1 MEIRPWQ
8 LPADDDASR
17 RPMGTST
24 PAAAPRRDVCAQ
36 ASAVPR
42 LPRAVE
48 CPGTHARGTHSG
60 LARPGETRE
69 ATRGSVAGATLR
81 GWGPHVLAGA
91 TLRGRGP
98 HVLER
103 GPRSFSL
110 IGREAVV
117 VWNPNPQ
124 TGQELSKCHHL
135 TVLTLLATTIWEDT
149 NFFFPKVIILKLL
162 LNVLFC
168 FFFLCVHH
176 THPSPLWKQ
185 LNSTVNLQLKKKKR
199 QQCTKFC
206 CNTST

>member
-1 MEIRPWQ
+1 MEISPWQ
-8 LPADDDASR
+8 LPADDGASR
-17 RPMGTST
+17 RPTGTST
-24 PAAAPRRDVCAQ
+24 PAAAPRQDVCAQ

-42 LPRAVE
+42 LPRAAE
-48 CPGTHARGTHSG
+48 CPGTHAHGTHSG

-81 GWGPHVLAGA
+81 GW
-91 TLRGRGP
+91 GP

-124 TGQELSKCHHL
+124 TGQELSKYHYL

-149 NFFFPKVIILKLL
+149 NFFLSKVIILKLL

>member
-1 MEIRPWQ
+1 MEISPWQ

-17 RPMGTST
+17 RPTGTST
-24 PAAAPRRDVCAQ
+24 PAAAPRQDVCAQ

-42 LPRAVE
+42 LPRAAE

-98 HVLER
+98 HVLAGAMLRGRGPHVLER

-124 TGQELSKCHHL
+124 TDQELSKCHHL

-168 FFFLCVHH
+168 FFFFYVFITHTQVLCG
-176 THPSPLWKQ
+176 S
-185 LNSTVNLQLKKKKR
+185 N
-199 QQCTKFC
+199 
-206 CNTST
+206 